1 MDKDILREI
10 PILSPRLFTWENW
23 GMPMMFGLDFAPT
36 VEHIR
41 LAVRTYAI
49 GYCDSEY
56 LAVRPRNSQYAV
68 MFKNENG
75 MFWFQ
80 IEKKYLENE
89 VCAL

>member
-56 LAVRPRNSQYAV
+56 LAVRPRNSRCV
-68 MFKNENG
+68 
-75 MFWFQ
+75 
-80 IEKKYLENE
+80 
-89 VCAL
+89 